1 MTITHSY
8 KEFKDRYDKTL
19 TSLAEEDIGEECFI
33 DADEYE
39 FKLSRRISGLYHSTG
54 RSQIPRVIVE
64 WVENGEVVSKL
75 LMRKRQRRT
84 GGRGSPQIYS
94 PAPKYGIKRTDEG
107 WMECWGQ
114 GEMYFFRNGEFING
128 HFLGDY
134 KVN

>member
-64 WVENGEVVSKL
+64 WVENGKVVSKL
-75 LMRKRQRRT
+75 LMRKRQNRR
-84 GGRGSPQIYS
+84 GGSGSGIYA
-94 PAPKYGIKRTDEG
+94 PAPKYGIERTDRG
-107 WMECWGQ
+107 WMEKGSQ
-114 GEMYFFRNGEFING
+114 TYMYFFENGEFING
-128 HFLGDY
+128 YFLADY

>member
-8 KEFKDRYDKTL
+8 KEFKDRYDKTQE
-19 TSLAEEDIGEECFI
+19 SLPDEDIDEECFI

-39 FKLSRRISGLYHSTG
+39 FKLSLKVRGLDHSKG

-75 LMRKRQRRT
+75 LMRKRQKRRGGGGT
-84 GGRGSPQIYS
+84 GIYA
-94 PAPKYGIKRTDEG
+94 PAPKYGIERTDRG
-107 WMECWGQ
+107 WMEKGSQ
-114 GEMYFFRNGEFING
+114 TDMYFFINGEFING
-128 HFLGDY
+128 YFLADY